1 MRVIRPLVPL
11 PINHCGN
18 VIHITKRSAV
28 RIHFKIVALILAL
41 TSAGGCSSP
50 GLTGRAIVDSG
61 ITPTSDIRSAETLRP
76 GGFIPVG
83 VTPPLPVPDLSVA
96 ERQTI
101 EQELLAARARVKT
114 LAASPV
120 DKPLPLPPPPQP
132 ATAVKKNP
140 SLPADFQNQV
150 Y

>member
-1 MRVIRPLVPL
+1 M
-11 PINHCGN
+11 
-18 VIHITKRSAV
+18 TKRSPV
-28 RIHFKIVALILAL
+28 SIHFTIVALILAL
-41 TSAGGCSSP
+41 AGAGGCSSP
-50 GLTGRAIVDSG
+50 GRTGRAIVDSG
-61 ITPTSDIRSAETLRP
+61 ITPTSDVRSAETVRP

-83 VTPPLPVPDLSVA
+83 VTPPLPVPDLSIA

-114 LAASPV
+114 LATSPV

-140 SLPADFQNQV
+140 NLPADFQNQV

>member
-1 MRVIRPLVPL
+1 MRIR
-11 PINHCGN
+11 
-18 VIHITKRSAV
+18 S
-28 RIHFKIVALILAL
+28 RIATLILAL
-41 TSAGGCSSP
+41 IGAGGCSSL
-50 GLTGRAIVDSG
+50 GLTGRSLVDSG
-61 ITPTSDIRSAETLRP
+61 LTPTSDIRSAETLRP

-83 VTPPLPVPDLSVA
+83 VTPPLPVPDLSPA

-120 DKPLPLPPPPQP
+120 DKPLPPPAPPQP
-132 ATAVKKNP
+132 APNRQP
-140 SLPADFQNQV
+140 NLPADFRNQV